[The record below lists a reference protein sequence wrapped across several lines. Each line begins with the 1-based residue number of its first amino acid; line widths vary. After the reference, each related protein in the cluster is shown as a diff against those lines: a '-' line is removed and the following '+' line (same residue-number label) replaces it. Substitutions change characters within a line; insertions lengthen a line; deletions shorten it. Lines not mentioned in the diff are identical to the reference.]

1 MSAKVDV
8 LCEGTIRRDGKV
20 VLEAHSSS
28 TLVRTGRQVIV
39 VDTSSRAHRQRI
51 LASLERIGVRPDEVD
66 ILVITHDH
74 HDHREN
80 NDLFP
85 RARLIMFDSEPA
97 KEDEES
103 WIDADARLVR
113 TPGHTPESVSLFVN
127 SDRRWAIVGDA
138 LPIKDNYL
146 KWVPPGL
153 NYDPEKALRSMKR
166 IVDWADIVV
175 PGHDAPFE
183 IRR

>member
-8 LCEGTIRRDGKV
+8 LCQGTIRRDGKV

-28 TLVRTGRQVIV
+28 TLVRTKQHVIV
-39 VDTSSRAHRQRI
+39 VDTSSSANRSRI
-51 LASLERIGVRPDEVD
+51 ITSLESLKVRPEDVG

-74 HDHREN
+74 HDHCSN

-85 RARLIMFDSEPA
+85 KAKMMVFDSESA
-97 KEDEES
+97 QEDEES
-103 WIDADARLVR
+103 RIDASARLVH
-113 TPGHTPESVSLFVN
+113 TPGHTPGSVSLFVE
-127 SDRRWAIVGDA
+127 SDRRYAIVGDA
-138 LPIKDNYL
+138 LPIVDNYL

-153 NYDPEKALRSMKR
+153 NYDPEKALRSMRR
-166 IVDWADIVV
+166 IVDWADVVV
-175 PGHDAPFE
+175 PGHGAPFE

>member
-1 MSAKVDV
+1 M
-8 LCEGTIRRDGKV
+8 IRRDGKV

-28 TLVRTGRQVIV
+28 TLVRTSLHVIV
-39 VDTSSRAHRQRI
+39 VDTSSRANRQRI
-51 LASLERIGVRPDEVD
+51 LSSLERIGVRPDEVD

-103 WIDADARLVR
+103 RIDADTRLVR

-166 IVDWADIVV
+166 IVDWADVVV